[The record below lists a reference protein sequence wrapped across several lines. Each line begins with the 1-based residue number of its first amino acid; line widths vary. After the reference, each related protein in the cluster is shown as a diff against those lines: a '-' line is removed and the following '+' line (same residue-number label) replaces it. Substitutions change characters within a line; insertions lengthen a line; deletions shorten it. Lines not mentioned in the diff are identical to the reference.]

1 MFFQRTFFL
10 GFIFISIFP
19 SLYFSNC
26 FSCMVSSRC
35 FFQYF
40 SKIMFPCIFFFK
52 NCISSIS
59 FPAQFQDVFF
69 QNLRFFQN
77 VFSSIGF
84 SMSIFPELY
93 FANFFLHV
101 MTSFFQYVFSRIG
114 VSRCDIF
121 FSSAVF
127 CQFFPAP
134 WFFQNVF
141 SRIAAFF
148 PEPSAYIFSRMFF
161 QNCIL
166 PILLCTLRSSIFS
179 RMFFPELHFANFFP
193 APSAYHFFQD
203 VFSRIAFLLF
213 FFCALC
219 LSVFFQNVFSRI
231 VFCQFFPA
239 PSNASFFRKVF
250 SRIGVSLCSIFFQNC
265 ILPCFPAPFDFQF
278 FPLCFFPKRCSK
290 NT

>member
-1 MFFQRTFFL
+1 
-10 GFIFISIFP
+10 
-19 SLYFSNC
+19 
-26 FSCMVSSRC
+26 MVSSRC

-69 QNLRFFQN
+69 QKLRFFQN

-134 WFFQNVF
+134 WFFLNVF
-141 SRIAAFF
+141 SNIAAFF

-193 APSAYHFFQD
+193 APSAYHFSRMFFPELHFCYF
-203 VFSRIAFLLF
+203 FSAP
-213 FFCALC
+213 CAY
-219 LSVFFQNVFSRI
+219 
-231 VFCQFFPA
+231 QFFPE
-239 PSNASFFRKVF
+239 
-250 SRIGVSLCSIFFQNC
+250 CFFQNC
-265 ILPCFPAPFDFQF
+265 ILPIFSCA
-278 FPLCFFPKRCSK
+278 L
-290 NT
+290 

>member
-1 MFFQRTFFL
+1 MFFSTNIFFRFYL
-10 GFIFISIFP
+10 YFHFSIIV
-19 SLYFSNC
+19 FSNC

-101 MTSFFQYVFSRIG
+101 ITSFFQYVFFQNWCFPVRY
-114 VSRCDIF
+114 IF
-121 FSSAVF
+121 FQCCILPIFSCTLVF
-127 CQFFPAP
+127 PECFFQNCSIFFLNLLLTF
-134 WFFQNVF
+134 FFQNVF
-141 SRIAAFF
+141 SRIVFCQFYCAPCAHQ
-148 PEPSAYIFSRMFF
+148 FF
-161 QNCIL
+161 QEC
-166 PILLCTLRSSIFS
+166 
-179 RMFFPELHFANFFP
+179 FFPELHFAIFFP

-213 FFCALC
+213 FSAPCAY
-219 LSVFFQNVFSRI
+219 
-231 VFCQFFPA
+231 QFFPE
-239 PSNASFFRKVF
+239 
-250 SRIGVSLCSIFFQNC
+250 CFFQNC
-265 ILPCFPAPFDFQF
+265 ILPIFSCT
-278 FPLCFFPKRCSK
+278 L
-290 NT
+290 